1 MRFLQKMLNRLL
13 APPFFP
19 MAEQHAA
26 SVTSIG
32 LAMFYMPVLPISP
45 YISLIGLILS
55 YLTNK
60 WIALRRAAAPP
71 NLNGMVTSS
80 LNFLLRLLPLVQLI
94 LMKYLYFVGYSSV
107 TPAFWTGIAFWIVFM
122 IAPIRALL
130 GTVKRYR
137 RPPVAVGL
145 SYSRLL
151 GGMRLGVG
159 DVYSPVVPKT
169 CSSKFKH
176 QVAETFAQLAPAAFD
191 SILNGD
197 DIAEQL
203 SLYGN
208 RFTLEQV
215 MEHGEAAPWTPSSFQ
230 STNNA
235 REANNLRR
243 QQTAAIQA
251 ASNTKSLTGSI
262 AAGFQETLN
271 LLWRPHDPD
280 HPEDVFRRRPQN
292 IFARHEACDIPID
305 ARGESSY
312 GVEEDVP
319 IRAVY
324 SHGRHNEMN
333 QAGHGDHD
341 QAIFRPLGSGLHYS
355 TRE

>member
-1 MRFLQKMLNRLL
+1 MLNRLL

-45 YISLIGLILS
+45 YISLIGLVLS

-197 DIAEQL
+197 EIAEQI

-230 STNNA
+230 STNNI
-235 REANNLRR
+235 RDPNTLRR
-243 QQTAAIQA
+243 QQTAAMMA
-251 ASNTKSLTGSI
+251 TSKSLTGSI

-280 HPEDVFRRRPQN
+280 HPEDVFRRPPQN
-292 IFARHEACDIPID
+292 IQGRPEACDAQPEI
-305 ARGESSY
+305 RGESSY
-312 GVEEDVP
+312 GVEDDVP

-324 SHGRHNEMN
+324 SHARRDEANAACQE
-333 QAGHGDHD
+333 DFD
-341 QAIFRPLGSGLHYS
+341 QAIFRPLGSGLNYP
-355 TRE
+355 TRQ

>member
-1 MRFLQKMLNRLL
+1 
-13 APPFFP
+13 
-19 MAEQHAA
+19 
-26 SVTSIG
+26 
-32 LAMFYMPVLPISP
+32 
-45 YISLIGLILS
+45 
-55 YLTNK
+55 
-60 WIALRRAAAPP
+60 
-71 NLNGMVTSS
+71 
-80 LNFLLRLLPLVQLI
+80 
-94 LMKYLYFVGYSSV
+94 
-107 TPAFWTGIAFWIVFM
+107 M

-159 DVYSPVVPKT
+159 DVYSPVVPRT

-197 DIAEQL
+197 EIAEQL

-215 MEHGEAAPWTPSSFQ
+215 MEHGEAAPWTPSSYQ
-230 STNNA
+230 STNNV
-235 REANNLRR
+235 RDVNTLRR
-243 QQTAAIQA
+243 QQTAVMMMT
-251 ASNTKSLTGSI
+251 ASKSLTGSI
-262 AAGFQETLN
+262 AAGFHETLN

-280 HPEDVFRRRPQN
+280 HPEDVFRRPPQN
-292 IFARHEACDIPID
+292 ILSRPDVRDAHLDI
-305 ARGESSY
+305 RGESSY
-312 GVEEDVP
+312 GVEDDVP

-324 SHGRHNEMN
+324 SHARRDEVNA
-333 QAGHGDHD
+333 AGQEDFD
-341 QAIFRPLGSGLHYS
+341 QAVFRPLESGLNYS
-355 TRE
+355 TRQ

>member
-1 MRFLQKMLNRLL
+1 VSDIELKMQKMLNRLL
-13 APPFFP
+13 APPIFP

-26 SVTSIG
+26 SITSIG

-45 YISLIGLILS
+45 YISLVGLILS
-55 YLTNK
+55 YFTNK

-80 LNFLLRLLPLVQLI
+80 LNFLLRLLPMVQLI
-94 LMKYLYFVGYSSV
+94 LMKYLYFVGYSSIDPV
-107 TPAFWTGIAFWIVFM
+107 FYTGLGFWIIFM
-122 IAPIRALL
+122 IAPIRAVL

-169 CSSKFKH
+169 CSRKFKH

-191 SILNGD
+191 SILNGEE
-197 DIAEQL
+197 IAAQL

-208 RFTLEQV
+208 KFTLQQIMEQ
-215 MEHGEAAPWTPSSFQ
+215 EDAAPWTPSSRGHNFRA
-230 STNNA
+230 S
-235 REANNLRR
+235 RELRR
-243 QQTAAIQA
+243 QQTAAMSDQRI
-251 ASNTKSLTGSI
+251 SFTGSI
-262 AAGFQETLN
+262 AAGLHETLN

-280 HPEDVFRRRPQN
+280 HPEDVFRRSRS
-292 IFARHEACDIPID
+292 ISTLAPIISD
-305 ARGESSY
+305 PEHGETAY
-312 GVEEDVP
+312 GVDEDVP

-324 SHGRHNEMN
+324 SSRDDSQNN
-333 QAGHGDHD
+333 AIDDGD
-341 QAIFRPLGSGLHYS
+341 QTLFRPLGSGLNYS
-355 TRE
+355 NRR

>member
-1 MRFLQKMLNRLL
+1 
-13 APPFFP
+13 

-94 LMKYLYFVGYSSV
+94 LIKYLYFVGYSSV

-159 DVYSPVVPKT
+159 DVYSPVLPKT

-197 DIAEQL
+197 ELAEQL

-215 MEHGEAAPWTPSSFQ
+215 MEHHEEAAPWTPSSFQ
-230 STNNA
+230 STNIA
-235 REANNLRR
+235 RAPNPLRR
-243 QQTAAIQA
+243 QQTTAIMDT
-251 ASNTKSLTGSI
+251 SNKSLTGSI

-292 IFARHEACDIPID
+292 TYPRNECHNCADE
-305 ARGESSY
+305 RGESSY
-312 GVEEDVP
+312 GVDDDVP

-324 SHGRHNEMN
+324 SNG
-333 QAGHGDHD
+333 GHD
-341 QAIFRPLGSGLHYS
+341 QAGSQNVDQTTFRPLGSGLNYS
-355 TRE
+355 NRY

>member
-1 MRFLQKMLNRLL
+1 
-13 APPFFP
+13 

-45 YISLIGLILS
+45 YISLCGLILS

-122 IAPIRALL
+122 IAPMRALL

-176 QVAETFAQLAPAAFD
+176 RVAETFAQLAPAAFD

-197 DIAEQL
+197 DIAAQL

-215 MEHGEAAPWTPSSFQ
+215 MDHGEAAPWTPCSFQ

-235 REANNLRR
+235 RASNQLRR
-243 QQTAAIQA
+243 QQTTAML
-251 ASNTKSLTGSI
+251 SNIDNKLSLTGSI
-262 AAGFQETLN
+262 AAGFQETIN

-280 HPEDVFRRRPQN
+280 HPEDVFRRRSRN
-292 IFARHEACDIPID
+292 IYARPESANDLD
-305 ARGESSY
+305 ERGESAY
-312 GVEEDVP
+312 GVDDDVP

-324 SHGRHNEMN
+324 SNRQQNRMAQTRHHESN
-333 QAGHGDHD
+333 D
-341 QAIFRPLGSGLHYS
+341 QAIFRPLGSGLHLS
-355 TRE
+355 SRS